1 MAEGSSGSSSET
13 AKKAFEA
20 ANNIQ
25 QVASVDTIFK
35 YNHSEQQEILSKKPW
50 EKE

>member
-1 MAEGSSGSSSET
+1 MAGGGDAS
-13 AKKAFEA
+13 AIARKAFDT

-25 QVASVDTIFK
+25 QVSSVDAIFK
-35 YNHSEQQEILSKKPW
+35 FNQAEQQEILSKKPW